1 MEVVEVVG
9 KGRARMDCERPTSFG
24 LDTVVPSV
32 VGKSCDRKTQS
43 V

>member
-1 MEVVEVVG
+1 MVG
-9 KGRARMDCERPTSFG
+9 KGRARMDCERPTSFRF
-24 LDTVVPSV
+24 DTAVPNV